1 MSIPRW
7 RLLSAILVRLR
18 TPWGDTEKAIG
29 YFKEALRIFK
39 KCDMGSSQM
48 ALAVEEFLA
57 SIKKIPDVM
66 YNPETAEERTGLS
79 HPDEKHSSNLC
90 AIQ

>member
-1 MSIPRW
+1 
-7 RLLSAILVRLR
+7 
-18 TPWGDTEKAIG
+18 
-29 YFKEALRIFK
+29 
-39 KCDMGSSQM
+39 MGSSQM

-79 HPDEKHSSNLC
+79 HPDEKHSSNWC